1 MPGETDGRPP
11 GHDKNTDNSQ
21 CPAVLH
27 PQTLWLLLVMQ
38 RLQLDTLSSL
48 RRSLGYIHPSQHT
61 GSSGWKGI
69 NGCRQQDRALF
80 TVEIPF
86 SRQPPVTIPCRRRLS
101 QPFPIAPGTELRCA
115 SPYGAIPAPELCA
128 NTEHGRCPA
137 MQIRSRRPHGAAPM
151 GDSRD
156 RRGALRAPHPRTE
169 PSKKP
174 RGFSDGLR
182 HARAEGLPP
191 ALLPYLRTKLFKD
204 ALNSSSNT
212 LAMPWRPMLLN
223 AGPQTFPVL
232 QRKKAK
238 GILLV
243 LQSAYLAFY
252 HRSQCFTYLI
262 NPWGGWGF
270 PSIKNSAMRKN
281 IHIWRFFSP
290 PKISESRASAEA
302 TNPNQPRCSE
312 LCSWS
317 FHSPA
322 AACAMVPIARL
333 TPQHSSH

>member
-1 MPGETDGRPP
+1 
-11 GHDKNTDNSQ
+11 
-21 CPAVLH
+21 
-27 PQTLWLLLVMQ
+27 
-38 RLQLDTLSSL
+38 
-48 RRSLGYIHPSQHT
+48 
-61 GSSGWKGI
+61 
-69 NGCRQQDRALF
+69 
-80 TVEIPF
+80 
-86 SRQPPVTIPCRRRLS
+86 
-101 QPFPIAPGTELRCA
+101 
-115 SPYGAIPAPELCA
+115 
-128 NTEHGRCPA
+128 

-191 ALLPYLRTKLFKD
+191 ALLSYLRTKLFKD

-281 IHIWRFFSP
+281 IHIWRFFFPPGRYQRAEPQLRPQTPISP
-290 PKISESRASAEA
+290 GAPSCAPGASI
-302 TNPNQPRCSE
+302 PPLQPVP
-312 LCSWS
+312 WS
-317 FHSPA
+317 P
-322 AACAMVPIARL
+322 
-333 TPQHSSH
+333 